1 MGQFP
6 LPKSVAIIG
15 AGASGLF
22 AARRFRQLGVQEI
35 TIFEKENAV
44 GGKCSTYVDKHDNTL
59 RAERGAFVIA
69 PNYGEVIDAML
80 EKGIG
85 TERTLGAR
93 SDEVEILSQTDPM
106 NSFQRMTLACKVAGE
121 VYRFNR
127 AVKKY
132 RKCCEKKLPLPD
144 DLETSFAVFAE
155 KHHLQ
160 TINLLLKPFVA
171 GFGYGDMRDCPTYSV
186 LEYMG
191 TMTIPFLIAQH
202 MGVES
207 CELRSIQGGFQRLMK
222 AIAEDFHVI
231 LSAQIQKVQRGEHGV
246 DISYKDGSG
255 TDRSLHADALVLAV
269 SPLQWEPLLG
279 KEGLTPLERSC
290 VKEVTYYRYPVVI
303 CKLKGLPP
311 CYVYRSEMLNRDH
324 FGHVAFVST
333 LDKREMDGGGRLCS
347 AYINQLPHHVGE
359 RSTEEKEIVLEEIK
373 QELKSLPGVVDVE
386 ILECKVWEDY
396 FPSIPWKLRLQLE
409 EGQYAPAT
417 RTIYVGSYT
426 LGGFEDVACVAS
438 QATRVIDSCFASPST
453 GLWKD
458 VKRFFSV
465 NSKPFSF
472 KER

>member
-1 MGQFP
+1 MSRFP

-15 AGASGLF
+15 AGPSGLF

-35 TIFEKENAV
+35 TIFEKEACV
-44 GGKCSTYVDKHDNTL
+44 GGKCSTYVDGQDDSL

-69 PNYGEVIDAML
+69 PNYGEVIDALL

-93 SDEVEILSQTDPM
+93 SDEVEILSKTDPL
-106 NSFQRMTLACKVAGE
+106 NVFQRMSLACKVAGE

-127 AVKKY
+127 AVKAY
-132 RKCCEKKLPLPD
+132 RKCCNKKLPLPG
-144 DLETSFAVFAE
+144 DLEASFASFAE
-155 KHHLQ
+155 KYRLE
-160 TINLLLKPFVA
+160 TINLLLKPFVS

-222 AIAEDFHVI
+222 AISEDFHVV
-231 LSAQIQKVQRGEHGV
+231 LSADVTKVTRSERGV
-246 DISYKDGSG
+246 DIAYRNGEK
-255 TDRSLHADALVLAV
+255 SLTFHAEALVLAV
-269 SPLQWEPLLG
+269 SPLQWESLLG

-290 VKEVTYYRYPVVI
+290 MEQVTYYRYPVVI
-303 CKLKGLPP
+303 CRLKGLPP
-311 CYVYRSEMLNRDH
+311 SYVYRPEMLNRDH
-324 FGHVAFVST
+324 FGHVAFVAT
-333 LDKREMDGGGRLCS
+333 LDKREEAGKGRLCS

-359 RSTEEKEIVLEEIK
+359 KGIVWEEIEKE
-373 QELKSLPGVVDVE
+373 LKGLPGVTEVE

-409 EGQYAPAT
+409 GAQYAAAT
-417 RTIYVGSYT
+417 KTIYVGSYT
-426 LGGFEDVACVAS
+426 LGSFEDVACVAS
-438 QATRVIDSCFASPST
+438 QATRVIDSCFASPT
-453 GLWKD
+453 GGLWKD
-458 VKRFFSV
+458 LQRFFALTT
-465 NSKPFSF
+465 
-472 KER
+472 